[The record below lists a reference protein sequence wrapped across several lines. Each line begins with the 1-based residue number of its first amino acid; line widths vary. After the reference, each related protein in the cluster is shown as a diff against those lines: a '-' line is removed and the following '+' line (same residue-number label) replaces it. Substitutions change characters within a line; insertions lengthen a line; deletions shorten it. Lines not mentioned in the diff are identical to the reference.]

1 MNFIE
6 IVHSSQSNS
15 KYFGKLQV
23 SVKYRYSE
31 LPIENATVTIYR
43 MGNPYV
49 FINQL
54 STDKTGNTPI
64 IELEAPPLEFSM
76 KPSEN
81 LPYTEY
87 AIRIMSPGLRT
98 VEIYGV
104 QIYPDETAIQP
115 VIMYPA
121 DQYDTPE
128 IITIE
133 PPTLVA
139 YYASDY

>member
-6 IVHSSQSNS
+6 NVHSLQSSS

-23 SVKYRYSE
+23 SVKYWYSE
-31 LPIENATVTIYR
+31 LPIENAAVTIYR

-49 FINQL
+49 FIDQL
-54 STDKTGNTPI
+54 STDKTGLTPI
-64 IELEAPPLEFSM
+64 IELEAPPLELSM

-87 AIRIMSPGLRT
+87 AIQISVPGLRT

-104 QIYPDETAIQP
+104 QIYPNEMAIQP
-115 VIMYPA
+115 VTMYPA
-121 DQYDTPE
+121 DQYNTPE
-128 IITIE
+128 IIIIE
-133 PPTLVA
+133 PHTLTA
-139 YYASDY
+139 YYAANF